1 MLQLLLQPLPVLLE
15 PLVHVSLERVNLRVV
30 LALYLPL
37 LVLQLLDVVLVH
49 VQGTPLLFFK
59 FLQFKVKTLLLRLFH
74 GLTDVCVLV
83 DQGLLLTLK
92 FILKVS
98 LGLPQL
104 VLCVFL
110 QLKLFPLFLLLQL
123 LPVYRDLTIN
133 LHFDLS
139 ANLLFLL
146 ALVQLPPLLF
156 LLDIRLVRLEDL
168 LLLQFKVLVNLLDR
182 TREVLLKQ
190 LPLLFDVLVDL
201 RLDQRVVMLAYT
213 NSH

>member
-49 VQGTPLLFFK
+49 VQGTPLLFFE

-98 LGLPQL
+98 LGLAQL

-133 LHFDLS
+133 LHFNLGP
-139 ANLLFLL
+139 NLLFLL

-201 RLDQRVVMLAYT
+201 RLDQRVVMLA
-213 NSH
+213 